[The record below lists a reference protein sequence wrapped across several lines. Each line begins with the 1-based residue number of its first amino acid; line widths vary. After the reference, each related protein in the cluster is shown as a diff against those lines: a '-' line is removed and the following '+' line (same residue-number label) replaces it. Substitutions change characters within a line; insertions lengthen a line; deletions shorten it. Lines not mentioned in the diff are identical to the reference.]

1 VTGSILRFHED
12 FIAQYGPLHRL
23 NTKIFHAARKAE
35 VGSTDS
41 IISKTLISWSK
52 QIRQDFNERNID
64 IHMSRNDNKI
74 LLEGLLEEVSKQNQ
88 LNKQIVQMNTLVLKK
103 QDDLNSMLLQLEV
116 VFQATIRY
124 LQQSL
129 DAFAKHLNERK
140 RSPTERNSSES
151 ISPRLE
157 ADYNQQQNE
166 SFSGTS
172 SNTQLVV
179 DVELETEQ
187 PSIKES
193 KPVLQLQNIVS
204 DIPMDTKNL
213 EIKNLLKY
221 HYESKHFHPS
231 KSGKFTM
238 ISPPTFYK
246 SKDKSKHRLLMKF
259 FQIVWEND
267 SEKFSDLFTQN
278 LNAVQL
284 TSVWSSFQQEA
295 MNTLVKLEMS
305 VRIFNSEEEK
315 GKAASNAVQSNR
327 RKPFVIGVANR
338 YAAYCEE
345 KSKLAVENIATKT
358 KVKEMMFSKYR

>member
-1 VTGSILRFHED
+1 MYYAGACLSGWSNCTNIIHPPNLECLGPEVQGKLNKFISHLYLFDLQTMPRFGIEGNLRPFLQTVTGSILRFHED

-23 NTKIFHAARKAE
+23 NTKFFHAARKAE

-41 IISKTLISWSK
+41 NFLVKTNSPG
-52 QIRQDFNERNID
+52 FHERNID
-64 IHMSRNDNKI
+64 IHVSGNDNRI

-88 LNKQIVQMNTLVLKK
+88 LNKQIVQLNTLVLKK
-103 QDDLNSMLLQLEV
+103 QDDLNSTLLQLEV
-116 VFQATIRY
+116 VFQATIRD

-140 RSPTERNSSES
+140 HSPTEHNSSES
-151 ISPRLE
+151 KSPQLE

-179 DVELETEQ
+179 DMELETEQ

-193 KPVLQLQNIVS
+193 KPVWQLQNIVS

-213 EIKNLLKY
+213 EIKNSVKY

-267 SEKFSDLFTQN
+267 SEKFLIF
-278 LNAVQL
+278 
-284 TSVWSSFQQEA
+284 
-295 MNTLVKLEMS
+295 LVK
-305 VRIFNSEEEK
+305 I
-315 GKAASNAVQSNR
+315 
-327 RKPFVIGVANR
+327 
-338 YAAYCEE
+338 
-345 KSKLAVENIATKT
+345 
-358 KVKEMMFSKYR
+358 